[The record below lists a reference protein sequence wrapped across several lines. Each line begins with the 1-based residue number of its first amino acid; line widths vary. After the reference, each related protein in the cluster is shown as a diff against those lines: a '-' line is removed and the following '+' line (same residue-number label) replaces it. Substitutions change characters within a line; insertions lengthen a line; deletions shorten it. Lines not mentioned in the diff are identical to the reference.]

1 MAIGYNCYV
10 VYISF
15 TCFVDLKG
23 TICKFECCK
32 STVHHWCMLEGCL
45 YNQVPQHITKAKF

>member
-1 MAIGYNCYV
+1 MYFNSYA
-10 VYISF
+10 VYLSF
-15 TCFVDLKG
+15 SHVVDLKS

-45 YNQVPQHITKAKF
+45 YIQAPQHITKAKF